1 MDVLRRWQRDFGSES
16 LRGCGRLIWLG
27 VNGFGSAFAPG
38 METEVVTVATHAVRP
53 CTGWSRN
60 IERDRRNPL
69 PVQWAQCLLRP
80 HNCYPSDI
88 PILWDFVKHFSFTAD
103 SNGTITR
110 YYSESAFEKDD
121 AIVISV
127 TAAESQGRAALI
139 SRRTFR
145 LNDNACT
152 LRAQVTAL
160 NKKDS
165 HTF

>member
-1 MDVLRRWQRDFGSES
+1 MMITGQMDVSDLAKGFGSES
-16 LRGCGRLIWLG
+16 LRGWAEYMLG

-38 METEVVTVATHAVRP
+38 METEVVTVDSRHPALYR
-53 CTGWSRN
+53 WSRN
-60 IERDRRNPL
+60 IEGTDVPL
-69 PVQWAQCLLRP
+69 VQWAQCLLRP

-127 TAAESQGRAALI
+127 TAA
-139 SRRTFR
+139 
-145 LNDNACT
+145 DN
-152 LRAQVTAL
+152 
-160 NKKDS
+160 
-165 HTF
+165 